1 MKATILFAFTAVL
14 ILGAA
19 EASVLA
25 QTPTIDGLHDVALNQ
40 GGSAV
45 LPITIVDQDTP
56 IDQIAL
62 SIASDNYVLLPTTNI
77 TMNGAGAAR
86 TLTIVPAPNFSGS
99 SRVIVTVSDGQN
111 ASATA
116 FDVTVSSLAG
126 VNPLLA
132 LAEPRIVSTQQVRLR
147 FADAGT
153 GTTNYLVETRTNFN
167 SGVWIPVTANVAPLG
182 NGVFEAA
189 VGSEIGDTVFYRVRG
204 AIRPTA
210 NFDSQS
216 ISLGEGNSTAA
227 VIVLSQPFS
236 GTIRYTVSGSAGS
249 NDYVALS
256 GTVNVNGTT
265 VAIPIQ
271 LLDDNVVGPVRSLT
285 LTLSADGAYIVG
297 NGGSF
302 TLSVDDNDSA
312 WSGTLQGVNGNIG
325 IWVELKRAAGQL
337 QGTALGNGLL
347 PADTPLQVSLT
358 ANSFVAVA
366 DNVTTPAANTLFN
379 SPLTL
384 KLTMDAQNGVANQLV
399 SADEI
404 DGRMTLTV
412 LNEQMPALSFT
423 NQGTF
428 VLFKTPPKPSTNE
441 VILTVVQ

>member
-1 MKATILFAFTAVL
+1 MKPTTLFAFTAFL
-14 ILGAA
+14 LLGAS

-25 QTPTIDGLHDVALNQ
+25 QTPTIVGLHDIALSQ

-77 TMNGAGAAR
+77 TVNGAGAAR
-86 TLTIVPAPNFSGS
+86 TLSLVPAPNFSGS
-99 SRVIVTVSDGQN
+99 SRVTVTVSDGQN

-116 FDVTVSSLAG
+116 FGVTVSSLAA
-126 VNPLLA
+126 VNPALA
-132 LAEPRIVSTQQVRLR
+132 LAAPQIVSNQQVRLR
-147 FADAGT
+147 FADAGA
-153 GTTNYLVETRTNFN
+153 GTTNYLVEARTNFN
-167 SGVWIPVTANVAPLG
+167 NGAWIPVTANIAPLG

-189 VGSEIGDTVFYRVRG
+189 VDSENGDTVFYRVRG

-216 ISLGEGNSTAA
+216 ISLGEGNSAAA

-236 GTIRYTVSGSAGS
+236 GTLRYTVSGSAGS

-271 LLDDNVVGPVRSLT
+271 LLDDNVAGPVRSVT
-285 LTLSADGAYIVG
+285 LTLSADGAYIIG

-302 TLSVDDNDSA
+302 TLSVEDDDSE

-325 IWVELKRAAGQL
+325 VWVEMKRVAGQL
-337 QGTALGNGLL
+337 QGTARGNGLL
-347 PADTPLQVSLT
+347 PANTPLQIALT
-358 ANSFVAVA
+358 ANSFVGVA
-366 DNVTTPAANTLFN
+366 NNVTTPAANTLFN

-384 KLTMDAQNGVANQLV
+384 RLTMDAQNGATNELV

-412 LNEQMPALSFT
+412 LNRQMPALSFT
-423 NQGTF
+423 NRGSF

-441 VILTVVQ
+441 VILTVVH